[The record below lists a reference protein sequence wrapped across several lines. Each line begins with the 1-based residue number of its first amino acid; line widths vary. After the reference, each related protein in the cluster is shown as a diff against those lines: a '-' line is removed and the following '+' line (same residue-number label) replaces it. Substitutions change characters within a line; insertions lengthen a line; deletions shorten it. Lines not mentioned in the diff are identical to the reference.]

1 MYYFR
6 PSMPKF
12 FIKTYGCQMNERDSE
27 QVVHTLIARGYERVA
42 HEAEAD
48 VVLLNT
54 CSVRD
59 MADQKAL
66 GKMGMLSRMAKERP
80 HVVFGFLGCMA
91 QARGE
96 SLLENLPHVDLVV
109 GTQKFHR
116 VADYVEELVA
126 KKKSRTS
133 ENAQRPTSTAQHPTE
148 RRMDDLRFSIVD
160 IAEELG
166 SQSTI
171 RDHQLAPKQATAFVS
186 IMQGCNM
193 RCTFCIVPQ
202 TRGAERSRSID
213 EIVREV
219 RDLVSRGVK
228 EVTLL
233 GQIVN
238 LYGRHEFPKIG
249 KKSPFVRLLEAVH
262 AIDGLE
268 RLRFTSPHPIGFRD
282 DLIDAISRLSK
293 LAEHV
298 HLPLQ
303 SGSNKILKAMH
314 RAYTAEKYLDLVER
328 IRRAPEGIAITTDI
342 IVGFPGETEDDYKQ
356 TRDLVEQIQF
366 DNAFVFRYSPR
377 RGTAAAEMP
386 EQISERTKEERNQDL
401 LQVVNESNRRNLE
414 RLVGTDVE
422 VLCEGPSK
430 TNPARLMGRTRTN
443 KIVVFES
450 EDELVGELVD
460 VRIEQANGFSL
471 FGRPV
476 QVGHASR
483 LPSPEGQL
491 PTGRVRV
498 AAATG
503 PKACATPGTF

>member
-1 MYYFR
+1 VAKVRWACIVFAR
-6 PSMPKF
+6 SMPKF

-27 QVVHTLIARGYERVA
+27 QVAHSLIARGYERVA
-42 HEAEAD
+42 HETEAD

-66 GKMGMLSRMAKERP
+66 GKMGMLGRMAKERP

-96 SLLENLPHVDLVV
+96 SLLKNLPHVDLVV

-126 KKKSRTS
+126 RKNGGARSPS
-133 ENAQRPTSTAQHPTE
+133 AP
-148 RRMDDLRFSIVD
+148 RRAMDDLRFSIVD
-160 IAEELG
+160 VAEEVG

-171 RDHQLAPKQATAFVS
+171 RDQQLMPKQATAFVS

-193 RCTFCIVPQ
+193 HCTFCIVPQ

-219 RDLVSRGVK
+219 RGLVANGVK

-238 LYGRHEFPKIG
+238 LYGRHEFPKRDG
-249 KKSPFVRLLEAVH
+249 KSPFVQLLEVVNE
-262 AIDGLE
+262 IDGLE

-282 DLIDAISRLSK
+282 DLIDAISRLPK

-303 SGSNKILKAMH
+303 SGSNRVLKAMH
-314 RAYTAEKYLDLVER
+314 RAYTVEKYVDLVRR
-328 IRRAPEGIAITTDI
+328 IRHARDGIAVTTDI
-342 IVGFPGETEDDYKQ
+342 IVGFPGETDADYKH
-356 TRDLVEQIQF
+356 TRDLVEKLQF
-366 DNAFVFRYSPR
+366 DNAFVFRYSARCDTP
-377 RGTAAAEMP
+377 AAEMGD
-386 EQISERTKEERNQDL
+386 QIDERIKEERNQDL
-401 LQVVNESNRRNLE
+401 LRVVNESTRQSCK
-414 RLVGTDVE
+414 RLVGRDMQ

-443 KIVVFES
+443 KIVVFPPS
-450 EDELVGELVD
+450 PMLRRTGSGGDELIGELVD
-460 VRIEQANGFSL
+460 VHIERANGFSL
-471 FGRPV
+471 YGAPV
-476 QVGHASR
+476 LKDSRHFLSCIHPAAS
-483 LPSPEGQL
+483 
-491 PTGRVRV
+491 
-498 AAATG
+498 
-503 PKACATPGTF
+503 

>member
-1 MYYFR
+1 VYYFH
-6 PSMPKF
+6 PAMPKF

-27 QVVHTLIARGYERVA
+27 QVAHSLVARGYQRVG

-66 GKMGMLSRMAKERP
+66 GKMGMLGRMAKERP
-80 HVVFGFLGCMA
+80 QVVFGFLGCMA

-96 SLLENLPHVDLVV
+96 SLLKNLPHVDLVV

-116 VADYVEELVA
+116 VADYVDELVA
-126 KKKSRTS
+126 KKSSGASVVNGRGY
-133 ENAQRPTSTAQHPTE
+133 N
-148 RRMDDLRFSIVD
+148 RMDDLRFSIVD
-160 IAEELG
+160 VDKEPG

-171 RDHQLAPKQATAFVS
+171 RDQQLLPRQATAFVS

-193 RCTFCIVPQ
+193 HCTFCIVPQ

-219 RDLVSRGVK
+219 RDLTARGVK

-238 LYGRHEFPKIG
+238 LYGRHEFPVLAG
-249 KKSPFVRLLEAVH
+249 VGDPGRKKTPFVQLLEAVH
-262 AIDGLE
+262 EIDGLE

-282 DLIDAISRLSK
+282 DLIGAFERLPK
-293 LAEHV
+293 LVEHV

-303 SGSNKILKAMH
+303 SGSNRILTAMH
-314 RAYTAEKYLDLVER
+314 RGYTAEKYVELVRR
-328 IRRAPEGIAITTDI
+328 IRQARQGIAITTDV
-342 IVGFPGETEDDYKQ
+342 IVGFPAETEIDYKQ
-356 TRDLVEQIQF
+356 TRDLVEEIQF

-377 RGTAAAEMP
+377 RDTPAAEMP
-386 EQISERTKEERNQDL
+386 DQIDERVKEERNQDL
-401 LQVVNESNRRNLE
+401 LRIVNESTRRAGE
-414 RLVGTDVE
+414 RLVGCNVE
-422 VLCEGPSK
+422 ILCEGPSK

-443 KIVVFES
+443 KIVVFPPSPWLRRAGEDS
-450 EDELVGELVD
+450 DELVGELVD
-460 VRIEQANGFSL
+460 VQIEHATGFSL
-471 FGRPV
+471 YGTPV
-476 QVGHASR
+476 LPISR
-483 LPSPEGQL
+483 
-491 PTGRVRV
+491 
-498 AAATG
+498 AATNDRVHHRTDS
-503 PKACATPGTF
+503 PWRT